1 MVLGM
6 PNWSYTYYTLTGDAV
21 QLKELYGIMSELG
34 NADTPNDPRWLGY
47 LVEWLTA
54 IMTSSC
60 AAVSGAIWN

>member
-1 MVLGM
+1 M

-21 QLKELYGIMSELG
+21 QLKELYGAMSELG
-34 NADTPNDPRWLGY
+34 NADTPNDPRWLEY